1 MAASARDARRKS
13 LAPGSSI
20 GREETPG
27 MDEGE
32 GDKEMV
38 VMKGK
43 RRAIMRKKPLFTR
56 YLLSFPVVKGLADR

>member
-27 MDEGE
+27 MDEVE

-56 YLLSFPVVKGLADR
+56 YFPSPS